1 MYHALIFTAA
11 TSPWTHLPLQTSA
24 IITLSHWDF
33 FQVIQISDESCVAS
47 YWDWNTAWLHSKHG
61 LNTFWLTAEQ
71 WISLHWIYFICRQW
85 GRAAVV
91 FYCNCSTMC
100 FIVHIRDRNKKSE
113 SWYVMARD
121 ISASACLNYIHE
133 VRGKGDQCA
142 CGTLYVWPL
151 RKQPP
156 SNSIKSWL
164 QMRHAGSVLALCHS
178 APDPNNLSGAMWTHS
193 PVEKSYT
200 NTWAIWMF
208 AGYRN
213 SSSLFTPV
221 NSQHFYGVS
230 KEISLSHRP
239 KPELLNTGLV

>member
-11 TSPWTHLPLQTSA
+11 TSTRTHLPLQTSA
-24 IITLSHWDF
+24 IITLSHWDLF
-33 FQVIQISDESCVAS
+33 SGDSDPDESCVAS
-47 YWDWNTAWLHSKHG
+47 YWDWNTAWLHSTRG

-71 WISLHWIYFICRQW
+71 WIGLHWIYFFCRQW

-91 FYCNCSTMC
+91 FYCNCGTMC
-100 FIVHIRDRNKKSE
+100 FIVQVRDRNKKTE
-113 SWYVMARD
+113 SWYVMAGD
-121 ISASACLNYIHE
+121 ISASLCLNYMHR
-133 VRGKGDQCA
+133 VREKEDQCT

-178 APDPNNLSGAMWTHS
+178 APEPNNLSGAMWTHS
-193 PVEKSYT
+193 PAEKGYT

-213 SSSLFTPV
+213 SSSLFTPI
-221 NSQHFYGVS
+221 NS
-230 KEISLSHRP
+230 
-239 KPELLNTGLV
+239 